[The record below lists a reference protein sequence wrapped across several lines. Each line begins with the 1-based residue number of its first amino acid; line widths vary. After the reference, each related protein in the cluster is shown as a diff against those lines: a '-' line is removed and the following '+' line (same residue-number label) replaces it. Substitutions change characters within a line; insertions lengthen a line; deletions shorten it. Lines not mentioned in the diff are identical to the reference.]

1 MTLHFRLT
9 RPGAL
14 LGVGLLGLAAG
25 SVRANDFPTIDRV
38 LYVQECMRNH
48 PGPHFEMVNKCA
60 CALDALAGQISFDDY
75 VEMTTAVNAS
85 SIGGERGGT
94 IRDSPPLQAD
104 IKRWRALQSGVEAG
118 CFIAPVKAR

>member
-14 LGVGLLGLAAG
+14 LVVSLLGLAAG
-25 SVRANDFPTIDRV
+25 SVRANDFPTVDRV

-118 CFIAPVKAR
+118 CFIAPAKAR